1 MSASMNLKSLARSL
15 GISKTT
21 VSRALNGYPEV
32 NARTR
37 ERVLAAAQAAGYEA
51 NPMARSLAVGR
62 TNVFG
67 LIYPTGASDLGDP
80 MFLNVVGG
88 ISAALEPLRRH
99 LIIAPVN
106 GGNEV
111 GAYEQMVRS
120 RRVDGLVVS
129 RTHVDDARI
138 AYLAKVGFPFVAY
151 GRTGLGQPHAWL
163 DVDHAG
169 GIKAAFAHLREHG
182 HERIGYLGAPSQYHF
197 AAARRSAY
205 DAAVAE
211 AGLHVYP
218 GHATLGGMDARSG
231 YQAMSHLLQAS
242 PRPTAVIVDN
252 HLSGGGAVRALLD
265 AGLVPGRDLS
275 VVVWGG
281 LEDSLLDLSVT
292 AIAQPDPA
300 QVGSK
305 LVEMLSALVGDTP
318 AAELQCELPVSLRP
332 GASVGHSAG

>member
-1 MSASMNLKSLARSL
+1 MNLKSLARSL

-106 GGNEV
+106 GSNEV

-129 RTHVDDARI
+129 RTQVNDGRI
-138 AYLAKVGFPFVAY
+138 AYLAQAGFPFVAY
-151 GRTGLGQPHAWL
+151 GRTTLDQPYAWL

-169 GIKAAFAHLREHG
+169 GIQAALTHLREHG
-182 HERIGYLGAPSQYHF
+182 HERIGFLGAPQQYHF
-197 AAARRSAY
+197 AAARRAAF
-205 DAAVAE
+205 DAGMAA
-211 AGLHVYP
+211 AGLHVHP
-218 GHATLGGMDARSG
+218 GHATEGGMDARTG
-231 YQAMSHLLQAS
+231 YQAMSHLLQSS
-242 PRPTAVIVDN
+242 PRPSAVIVDN
-252 HLSGGGAVRALLD
+252 HLSGSGVVRALLD

-281 LEDSLLDLSVT
+281 LEDNLLDLAVT
-292 AIAQPDPA
+292 AIEPADPEL
-300 QVGSK
+300 VGAK
-305 LVEMLSALVGDTP
+305 LVEMLSALVGGTP
-318 AAELQCELPVSLRP
+318 AAELQCELPVTLRP
-332 GASVGHSAG
+332 GATVSKSGS